1 MLAPGTRV
9 DRLVVDKS
17 ERSLVA
23 YEGEREVARLRVA
36 IGFGG
41 EGPKRW
47 GRRRRRTPEGT
58 YRIDRRRTCPATT
71 IDSFTSPIPTP
82 TIDRRRYAAL
92 REAGELA
99 ARRSRSTRRHR
110 RRHRRARHRGRD
122 CRPAG

>member
-1 MLAPGTRV
+1 MRPVLVIVGLAVVLGCAAVLSARAPMLAPGTRV

-47 GRRRRRTPEGT
+47 EGDGRTPEGT
-58 YRIDRRRTCPATT
+58 YRIDRRHV
-71 IDSFTSPIPTP
+71 
-82 TIDRRRYAAL
+82 
-92 REAGELA
+92 
-99 ARRSRSTRRHR
+99 SR
-110 RRHRRARHRGRD
+110 D
-122 CRPAG
+122 Y